1 MLDATFVAALS
12 ILSAWPVAPV
22 ARSLASAAGPTLEVP
37 FVPQTDALCGGAA
50 AAMVFRY
57 WGDAHADAQ
66 QFASLIE
73 RHHGVSGIAD
83 TVLVGAVRS
92 RGWKTELTDGSMTG
106 LVERIAAR
114 QPVIVLLSDRR
125 DAFHYVVVVGADDS
139 AIVVHDPSWGPSRS
153 IARSEFSRRWAASR
167 NWSLVILPAGG
178 PTADGARADRPAGAA
193 FDPRADGSTH
203 PTDECDAATSAAV
216 AEIRARGLE
225 GADGSDGFHG
235 FDRFDRADEIFKSVQ
250 VRCPES
256 AGPWRELAGVRFAQ
270 RRWGDAST
278 LARQALDRQPGDE
291 YAAFLLGSS
300 LFMQDDAVG
309 ALRAWNRI
317 GQPRLDGIR
326 IEGLRRSR
334 YQTINDAIG
343 LTPDRV
349 LTADAFLQAGHRL
362 DELPDR
368 SSARLSVRP
377 EDNGFASVD
386 VVIVEQRGAPRGFA
400 EWIGAAVRAGV
411 DRELAATVPGFTGQG
426 EVWSASWRWW
436 HDRPRVAVGFEAP
449 RVGGL
454 PGVWRVEGSWE
465 TETYA
470 ATDGAILRE
479 SRAHGGVTVSDWMT
493 GQVRYSLSAGFDAW
507 DTGQRATSV
516 GGSLERRWLDD
527 RLALDGRATLW
538 VPVARE
544 SVQSSF
550 NLLGA
555 RAVRRSSLV
564 DRGWVSLVTGGAERV
579 SDGAP
584 LMLWPGAGEGR
595 ARTPLL
601 RAHPLL
607 DGGVIDLGRA
617 AVFGRS
623 TVYGSGEVQRWLDQP
638 AMPRVGLAAFVDI
651 AQASRRATSGAGP
664 TQTDVGGGVRVRL
677 PGVPHVLRVDAA
689 HGLRDGANAVT
700 VGWIF

>member
-1 MLDATFVAALS
+1 M
-12 ILSAWPVAPV
+12 
-22 ARSLASAAGPTLEVP
+22 ASAATPTLEVP

-83 TVLVGAVRS
+83 TVLTAAVRA
-92 RGWKTELTDGSMTG
+92 RGWKTERTDGSMAG

-114 QPVIVLLSDRR
+114 QPAIVLLSDRR

-167 NWSLVILPAGG
+167 NWSLVILPASA
-178 PTADGARADRPAGAA
+178 PTAEGARADGSMGRPA
-193 FDPRADGSTH
+193 
-203 PTDECDAATSAAV
+203 DECDAATSAAV
-216 AEIRARGLE
+216 AEIRAQ
-225 GADGSDGFHG
+225 G
-235 FDRFDRADEIFKSVQ
+235 FDSFDRADEIFKSVQ
-250 VRCPES
+250 AQCPES

-291 YAAFLLGSS
+291 YATFLLGSS
-300 LFMQDDAVG
+300 LFMQDDQLG

-317 GQPRLDGIR
+317 GQPRLDGVR

-334 YQTINDAIG
+334 YQAINDAIG
-343 LTPDRV
+343 LTPERV
-349 LTADAFLQAGHRL
+349 LTADAFLQARHRL

-368 SSARLSVRP
+368 SSARLSLRP

-386 VVIVEQRGAPRGFA
+386 VVIVEQPGVPRGFA
-400 EWIGAAVRAGV
+400 EWIGAAVRTGV
-411 DRELAATVPGFTGQG
+411 DRELASTVPGFTGQG
-426 EVWSASWRWW
+426 EVWSAGWRWW
-436 HDRPRVAVGFEAP
+436 HNRPRVAVGFEAP

-470 ATDGAILRE
+470 ATDGAILQE
-479 SRAHGGVTVSDWMT
+479 SRAHGGLTVSDWMT

-507 DTGQRATSV
+507 DTGQRAASV

-538 VPVARE
+538 VPG
-544 SVQSSF
+544 F

-555 RAVRRSSLV
+555 RAVARSSLV
-564 DRGWVSLVTGGAERV
+564 DRGWVSLVTAGAERV
-579 SDGAP
+579 SDAAP
-584 LMLWPGAGEGR
+584 LTLWPGAGEGR

-607 DGGVIDLGRA
+607 DSGVIDLTSG

-623 TVYGSGEVQRWLDQP
+623 TVYGSAEVQRWLDRP
-638 AMPRVGLAAFVDI
+638 TLTRVGFSAFVDI

-664 TQTDVGGGVRVRL
+664 AQTDVGGGVRVRL

-700 VGWIF
+700 VGWMF